1 MVQAGVLY
9 ASCQQQRRQQAA
21 EEAEEAGTAMTPARA
36 CEVLELPPPPAPLQR
51 HAVLAAYR
59 RLAMQFH
66 PDKRAQHNLSEEQA
80 TARMQDVNEA
90 KDVLMR
96 EIMAEQDLQ

>member
-1 MVQAGVLY
+1 
-9 ASCQQQRRQQAA
+9 
-21 EEAEEAGTAMTPARA
+21 MTVVRA

-51 HAVLAAYR
+51 AAMLSAYR
-59 RLAMQFH
+59 HAARQCH
-66 PDKRAQHNLSEEQA
+66 PDRRSQHNLSEEQA
-80 TARMQDVNEA
+80 NARMQEVNEA